1 MKLTIYIETSV
12 VSYRVARPSRDIIVL
27 ARQEITAEWW
37 DTVLPH
43 LDAYVSPVVLDEI
56 AGGDQQAQ
64 ALRLQLVTNMP
75 LLAVDERIISL
86 AEAICEEI
94 RLPERAQADAYHI
107 AIPSVHG
114 IDYLVTWNCKH
125 IANAREL
132 PRIYRLLDELGFGQL
147 LICTPAEFL
156 GGDDDDDKE
165 SNS

>member
-1 MKLTIYIETSV
+1 MKRTIYIETSV
-12 VSYRVARPSRDIIVL
+12 ISYRVARPSRDIIVL

-56 AGGDQQAQ
+56 NGGDQQAQ
-64 ALRLQLVTNMP
+64 TLRLQLVANMP
-75 LLAVDERIISL
+75 PLAVDERIISL

-125 IANAREL
+125 IANAFMLRKIEQIVQARGYIM
-132 PRIYRLLDELGFGQL
+132 PVV
-147 LICTPAEFL
+147 CTPEEL
-156 GGDDDDDKE
+156 MEEIQDERSD
-165 SNS
+165 S